1 MLERVATIFCGLVL
15 VGGSIGVGPARTIR
29 EARAADVPYVSG
41 GVGADS
47 REELLAKEKDYNL
60 KIIVAATSGDY
71 LADVK
76 IVIES
81 ARNERVLD
89 ITMDGPILLAMLAPG
104 TYTVKATSDAQTQ
117 TRTVT
122 IAPQGLRQV
131 DFRWAR
137 AR

>member
-1 MLERVATIFCGLVL
+1 MLKRVAAMLCGVVL
-15 VGGSIGVGPARTIR
+15 VGGPIGGAVM

-60 KIIVAATSGDY
+60 KIIVAATSGDF

-89 ITMDGPILLAMLAPG
+89 ATMEGPILLATLAPG
-104 TYTVKATSDAQTQ
+104 TYTIRATSDAQTQ
-117 TRTVT
+117 AKTVT
-122 IAPQGLRQV
+122 IASQGLRQV
-131 DFRWAR
+131 DFRWDR

>member
-1 MLERVATIFCGLVL
+1 MLKRVATVLCGLVL
-15 VGGSIGVGPARTIR
+15 VGGSVGMDPAGAIL
-29 EARAADVPYVSG
+29 EARAVDVPYVSG

-60 KIIVAATSGDY
+60 KIVVAATSGDY
-71 LADVK
+71 LADVQ
-76 IVIES
+76 IVIDS

-89 ITMDGPILLAMLAPG
+89 ATMEGPILLAILAPG

-122 IAPQGLRQV
+122 IGSQGLRQV

>member
-1 MLERVATIFCGLVL
+1 MLRRVTAVLGGLVL
-15 VGGSIGVGPARTIR
+15 VGGSVGGAIL

-41 GVGADS
+41 GVGADA
-47 REELLAKEKDYNL
+47 REELLAKEGEYNL

-76 IVIES
+76 IVIEA

-89 ITMDGPILLAMLAPG
+89 ATMEGPILLAKLSPG

-117 TRTVT
+117 TKTVT
-122 IAPQGLRQV
+122 IPTQGQRQL
-131 DFRWAR
+131 DFRWDR
-137 AR
+137 KP

>member
-1 MLERVATIFCGLVL
+1 MLQRVATMLCGLVL
-15 VGGSIGVGPARTIR
+15 VGAITQ
-29 EARAADVPYVSG
+29 ARAADVPYVSG

-76 IVIES
+76 IVIDS

-89 ITMDGPILLAMLAPG
+89 ATMEGPILLAKLTPG

-122 IAPQGLRQV
+122 IGSQGLRQV

>member
-1 MLERVATIFCGLVL
+1 MLKRVATMLCGLVL
-15 VGGSIGVGPARTIR
+15 VGAITQ
-29 EARAADVPYVSG
+29 ARAADVPYVSG

-76 IVIES
+76 IVIDS
-81 ARNERVLD
+81 ARNERMLD
-89 ITMDGPILLAMLAPG
+89 ATMEGPILLAKLSPG
-104 TYTVKATSDAQTQ
+104 TYTVRATSDAQTQ

-122 IAPQGLRQV
+122 IAAQGLRKL
-131 DFRWAR
+131 DFRWTR